1 MSSVQD
7 PRKACLAT
15 GSLLTIWW
23 RMPSLGLS
31 LPLSGFGCR
40 PPTSLT
46 PVGDGRDRSRLA
58 LLWYFLSPLFC
69 EQVQQC
75 LRLGLFVG
83 KFSLSLSLIF
93 FFFSLSL
100 AIPRFVLLSHVSSHR
115 LPSGHSGLVLTLSN
129 AARTSLFSP
138 RLLVADASIW
148 ATSPLVIAIRHV
160 ICGFYLFIY

>member
-83 KFSLSLSLIF
+83 KFSLSLYF

-100 AIPRFVLLSHVSSHR
+100 AIPRFVLLSHVSSLR

-129 AARTSLFSP
+129 AACASLSSP
-138 RLLVADASIW
+138 CLVAVEASIW